1 MASSEVVTREVGRAG
16 SVELE
21 GADDGGTDGGA
32 DRGADGGAD
41 LGADG
46 GADRG
51 ADGGAGDGAD
61 GGADVDRGA
70 DGGDDGADGGADR
83 GADDGA
89 DGGADRGTD
98 DDADGGDDRGADVDR
113 GADGG
118 ADRGTD
124 GDADGGDDRG
134 ADGADDGA
142 DGGAERCADGGA
154 VCGADGSADGGAAS
168 SPGAGRS
175 SLTSIVGVAVVAD
188 ARGSAETEACG
199 CLESTVAD
207 STAANRTE
215 TEPTTSRRESELVC
229 WVWTQALSRSTS
241 YCACC
246 IACSNADTSML
257 SNVTGGSLARLRAT
271 NVGVS
276 VPFSCI
282 NRTISSTLCVVL
294 CGPCRFRC
302 RVQFSSAHSSKSRRF
317 EASMS
322 PSWKVAVHK
331 SAMAVGGRR
340 SILFCTKQSSSSMIT
355 PLLLSVTV
363 AVVLALPI
371 AVA

>member
-41 LGADG
+41 GGTDGADG

-51 ADGGAGDGAD
+51 ADGGADRGADGGSDDGAD

-98 DDADGGDDRGADVDR
+98 
-113 GADGG
+113 
-118 ADRGTD
+118 
-124 GDADGGDDRG
+124 GDADGGADRG

-142 DGGAERCADGGA
+142 DGGAERCADGG
-154 VCGADGSADGGAAS
+154 VVRGADGSADGGATS

-175 SLTSIVGVAVVAD
+175 SLTSIVGIAVVAD
-188 ARGSAETEACG
+188 ARGSAETGACG
-199 CLESTVAD
+199 CLESTVAV

-246 IACSNADTSML
+246 IACSSADTSML

-271 NVGVS
+271 NVGMS

-282 NRTISSTLCVVL
+282 NRTISSILCVVL

-363 AVVLALPI
+363 AVVGLLAL

>member
-32 DRGADGGAD
+32 DGGAD
-41 LGADG
+41 RGADG

-51 ADGGAGDGAD
+51 AD
-61 GGADVDRGA
+61 VDRGA
-70 DGGDDGADGGADR
+70 DGGADDGDDGTDGGADR

-98 DDADGGDDRGADVDR
+98 
-113 GADGG
+113 
-118 ADRGTD
+118 
-124 GDADGGDDRG
+124 GDADGGADRG

-154 VCGADGSADGGAAS
+154 VRGADGSADGGATS

-229 WVWTQALSRSTS
+229 WVWSRPPHVESPT
-241 YCACC
+241 
-246 IACSNADTSML
+246 
-257 SNVTGGSLARLRAT
+257 
-271 NVGVS
+271 VGFGRRPSVDRPRTVRVVS
-276 VPFSCI
+276 
-282 NRTISSTLCVVL
+282 R
-294 CGPCRFRC
+294 
-302 RVQFSSAHSSKSRRF
+302 
-317 EASMS
+317 
-322 PSWKVAVHK
+322 VAVPTH
-331 SAMAVGGRR
+331 R
-340 SILFCTKQSSSSMIT
+340 CCQT
-355 PLLLSVTV
+355 
-363 AVVLALPI
+363 
-371 AVA
+371 

>member
-32 DRGADGGAD
+32 DGGADGGTD
-41 LGADG
+41 GVDG

-51 ADGGAGDGAD
+51 ADGGADRGADSGADRGADDGAD

-70 DGGDDGADGGADR
+70 DDGADGGADR

-89 DGGADRGTD
+89 D
-98 DDADGGDDRGADVDR
+98 
-113 GADGG
+113 
-118 ADRGTD
+118 RGTD
-124 GDADGGDDRG
+124 GDADGGADRG
-134 ADGADDGA
+134 ADGADVGA

-154 VCGADGSADGGAAS
+154 AS

-175 SLTSIVGVAVVAD
+175 YLTSIVGVPVVAD

-207 STAANRTE
+207 STAANCTE

-246 IACSNADTSML
+246 IACSSADTSML

-282 NRTISSTLCVVL
+282 NRTISSILCVVL

-322 PSWKVAVHK
+322 PSWKVALHK

-363 AVVLALPI
+363 AVVLAL

>member
-32 DRGADGGAD
+32 DRSADGGAD
-41 LGADG
+41 
-46 GADRG
+46 
-51 ADGGAGDGAD
+51 DGAD

-70 DGGDDGADGGADR
+70 DGGADEGDDGDHGADGGADR

-89 DGGADRGTD
+89 DGGA
-98 DDADGGDDRGADVDR
+98 
-113 GADGG
+113 
-118 ADRGTD
+118 
-124 GDADGGDDRG
+124 DRG

-154 VCGADGSADGGAAS
+154 IRGADGSADGGAAS

-175 SLTSIVGVAVVAD
+175 PLTSIVGVAVVAD

-199 CLESTVAD
+199 CLVSTVAD
-207 STAANRTE
+207 STVANRTE

-229 WVWTQALSRSTS
+229 WVWTQALNRSTS

-246 IACSNADTSML
+246 IACSSADTPTL

-271 NVGVS
+271 HVGVS

-282 NRTISSTLCVVL
+282 NRTISSILCVVL

-317 EASMS
+317 EASIS

-331 SAMAVGGRR
+331 SVMAVGGSR
-340 SILFCTKQSSSSMIT
+340 
-355 PLLLSVTV
+355 
-363 AVVLALPI
+363 
-371 AVA
+371 

>member
-1 MASSEVVTREVGRAG
+1 MFAVSVVPSVYPDGQVASSEVVTREVGRAG

-21 GADDGGTDGGA
+21 GADAGGA

-41 LGADG
+41 GGTDGADG

-51 ADGGAGDGAD
+51 ADGGADRGADGGADRGADGGADDGAD

-98 DDADGGDDRGADVDR
+98 
-113 GADGG
+113 
-118 ADRGTD
+118 
-124 GDADGGDDRG
+124 GDADGGADRG

-154 VCGADGSADGGAAS
+154 VRGADGSADGGAAS

-246 IACSNADTSML
+246 IACSSADTSML

-271 NVGVS
+271 HVGVS

-282 NRTISSTLCVVL
+282 NRTISSILCVVL

-331 SAMAVGGRR
+331 YAMAVGGRR
-340 SILFCTKQSSSSMIT
+340 SILFCTKQR
-355 PLLLSVTV
+355 LHL
-363 AVVLALPI
+363 
-371 AVA
+371 